1 MVKYMQRKYF
11 YYGEVF
17 QLLKE
22 ILRCTFTR
30 PFYFHRIVEQIRFLG
45 VESILLT
52 CVIGLVMGSVMTLQ
66 FAHGLAKF
74 GGTLYV
80 PAIVNLSIFREMA
93 PIFVSLLMAGRVGS
107 GIAAE
112 IGAMNVT
119 QQIDALRALGTSPIR
134 VLVVP
139 RMLALMISLPLLTG
153 LADFISLIGGFLV
166 MNLEFDMSFGFYLNK
181 LLTTL
186 KVYDFTSGVL
196 KSCIFGGII
205 VLISCYRGLRTKEGT
220 KGVGDSA
227 TWVVVT
233 SSIWILVSDFFM
245 TKLFIVYWMTDA

>member
-1 MVKYMQRKYF
+1 MSYIEKKCF

-17 QLLKE
+17 ALLKE
-22 ILRCTFTR
+22 TVRCIFTR
-30 PFYFHRIVEQIRFLG
+30 PFYFHRVIEQIRALG

-52 CVIGLVMGSVMTLQ
+52 CVIGIVMGSVMTLQ

-93 PIFVSLLMAGRVGS
+93 PIFVSLLLAGRVGS

-139 RMLALMISLPLLTG
+139 RILALMISLPLLTG
-153 LADFISLIGGFLV
+153 LADFLAVVGGFFV
-166 MNLEFDMSFGFYLNK
+166 MNLEFDMSLGFYLNK
-181 LLTTL
+181 ILTTL
-186 KVYDFTSGVL
+186 KVYDFTSGVV
-196 KSCIFGGII
+196 KSSIFGGII
-205 VLISCYRGLRTKEGT
+205 VLIACFKGLRTKEGT
-220 KGVGDSA
+220 KGVGSSA

-245 TKLFIVYWMTDA
+245 TKLFIVYWMTDG

>member
-1 MVKYMQRKYF
+1 MIRFLENKFF
-11 YYGEVF
+11 YYGEIFKLV
-17 QLLKE
+17 KE
-22 ILRCTFTR
+22 IARCSFTR
-30 PFYFHRIVEQIRFLG
+30 PFYFHRTIEQIKTLG

-52 CVIGLVMGSVMTLQ
+52 FVIGLVMGSVMTLQ

-93 PIFVSLLMAGRVGS
+93 PIFVSLLLAGRVGS

-112 IGAMNVT
+112 VGAMNVT

-139 RMLALMISLPLLTG
+139 RILALMISLPLLTG
-153 LADFISLIGGFLV
+153 FADFVSLMGGFLV
-166 MNLEFDMSFGFYLNK
+166 MNLEFDMTFGFYLNK

-196 KSCIFGGII
+196 KSSIFGGII
-205 VLISCYRGLRTKEGT
+205 VLIACYKGLRTKEGT

-245 TKLFIVYWMTDA
+245 SKLFIVYWMTE